1 MADSTTLEDVVL
13 LPFQDISDYRGELY
27 VIEGASHVPFE
38 VKRVFWITSLPRDIV
53 RGGHAHHRCLQ
64 FIVPLKG
71 WLDVV
76 VDDGRERRT
85 IRLDKP
91 SEGLLIPA
99 GIWATEQS
107 FSQDVLYM
115 VLASDHYDEA
125 DYIRDYESFIRYK
138 HD

>member
-53 RGGHAHHRCLQ
+53 RGGHAHRHCLQ